1 MILTILLFIPL
12 LMIGGGFLWQWQVP
26 RIDGSLHIFLGRY
39 IQTRQLEWNDFWESM
54 GRRWIWLG
62 LALGVLNI
70 ILMSVVRGSS
80 LMQMLFVLIIGIGI
94 EVLAWILSILISIYT

>member
-12 LMIGGGFLWQWQVP
+12 LMIGGGFLWQWQAP

-39 IQTRQLEWNDFWESM
+39 IQDRQLEWNDFWESM

-70 ILMSVVRGSS
+70 ILMSVVRGSN
-80 LMQMLFVLIIGIGI
+80 LMQLLFVLIIGIGI